1 MLSVSMPCEV
11 RDKVG
16 VGWTRS
22 IRIGSDERVEK
33 EVTTGMGTGQ
43 VKERKSAMIRR
54 EKHSHRQV
62 DVD

>member
-16 VGWTRS
+16 VGRTRS
-22 IRIGSDERVEK
+22 VRIGSDERVEK

-43 VKERKSAMIRR
+43 VKKRRSAMIRR
-54 EKHSHRQV
+54 EK
-62 DVD
+62 